1 MKFSL
6 FPFLQY
12 LKYFLKKEDKHSLH
26 SPFVYGLYTGLT
38 KYLSENISSFPVI
51 EQMRQE
57 LLKDQTIVSIND
69 LGAGSRYF
77 SSPSRKISDVAKYSS
92 SSRKHSLLYQYFC
105 SLTPAQTVVELGT
118 GLGLNSCYLA
128 EATKGKL
135 FTFEGAEA
143 LLERTKENLKV
154 YDNIEVVAG
163 DITETLPGFLENEPK
178 IDFAML
184 DANHT
189 YEHTIS
195 YYRQLKAH
203 IHETSVLIIGD
214 IHWSEGMNRA
224 WKEIIKAENIRL
236 SLDFYECGVLLFK
249 TGLEKEDY
257 ILDF

>member
-1 MKFSL
+1 
-6 FPFLQY
+6 
-12 LKYFLKKEDKHSLH
+12 KHSLH

-143 LLERTKENLKV
+143 
-154 YDNIEVVAG
+154 
-163 DITETLPGFLENEPK
+163 
-178 IDFAML
+178 
-184 DANHT
+184 
-189 YEHTIS
+189 
-195 YYRQLKAH
+195 
-203 IHETSVLIIGD
+203 
-214 IHWSEGMNRA
+214 
-224 WKEIIKAENIRL
+224 
-236 SLDFYECGVLLFK
+236 
-249 TGLEKEDY
+249 
-257 ILDF
+257 